1 MKLGEIKLM
10 ALKLMFTDTDVTYDI
25 SDMQEY
31 YNNSNTREKL
41 IRMNDSINRALSL
54 YYQRVGLSRG
64 KKVVELD
71 KEPGNSTYYLNSIA
85 DIYEQIPDLYSVL
98 KVRISSPFK
107 KTLYNSNFDFDG
119 EEIVFMDLTR
129 YVTATEK
136 ENTTIEVF
144 YEKEPK
150 FLITETG
157 EAAKIDQDITFDF
170 DDWGIPNEIQLQLPL
185 FIKGEAYE
193 EDEPQMALYAK
204 NEFLNFLQLVKK
216 PRVVKQ
222 QTVRSRKWNK

>member
-71 KEPGNSTYYLNSIA
+71 KESDNSTYYLNSIA
-85 DIYEQIPDLYSVL
+85 NIYEQIPDLNSVL

-136 ENTTIEVF
+136 EHTTIEVF

-150 FLITETG
+150 FLITENG
-157 EAAKIDQDITFDF
+157 EAAKIHQDITFDF
-170 DDWGIPNEIQLQLPL
+170 DDWDIPNEIQLQIPL

>member
-1 MKLGEIKLM
+1 
-10 ALKLMFTDTDVTYDI
+10 
-25 SDMQEY
+25 
-31 YNNSNTREKL
+31 
-41 IRMNDSINRALSL
+41 
-54 YYQRVGLSRG
+54 
-64 KKVVELD
+64 
-71 KEPGNSTYYLNSIA
+71 
-85 DIYEQIPDLYSVL
+85 
-98 KVRISSPFK
+98 
-107 KTLYNSNFDFDG
+107 
-119 EEIVFMDLTR
+119 MDLTR

-150 FLITETG
+150 FLITENG

-170 DDWGIPNEIQLQLPL
+170 DDFDIPIEIQLQLPL

-222 QTVRSRKWNK
+222 QNVRSRKWNK